1 MRGLIFHDLFGSP
14 AGMPPTLFLI
24 VNPVAGRAR
33 AMKFLPAVANYFDR
47 QELEV
52 DIAESKA
59 PEDIRHLASL
69 AADRG
74 FQYVLGLGGDG
85 TFRQV
90 VEGIRTKPA
99 IAGFLPAGN
108 GNDIARALGIPP
120 DPVRAAD
127 AFLRSYPRPIDLVR
141 VRSSLGES
149 FYACAGGVGLDAEA
163 AHLAN
168 TRFRKMPGATRYLAG
183 ALWAFVAG
191 RTAFQLDAQIDGV
204 RWSGR
209 AILAVVANAPWYGS
223 GLCIAPRARLD
234 DGWLEVVLVRELPFP
249 RLLEAIPILLASGD
263 LRFREV
269 ERFRC
274 RRAVFQTDRPMKVH
288 GDGELLGDSPV
299 EFQVVPQA
307 VRVMTPVRPLGPSAQ
322 ESVSP

>member
-1 MRGLIFHDLFGSP
+1 MTS
-14 AGMPPTLFLI
+14 AVVI
-24 VNPVAGRAR
+24 VNPVAGRGR
-33 AMKFLPAVANYFDR
+33 AQRSLSAVANYFAQHDV
-47 QELEV
+47 QIEV
-52 DIAESKA
+52 AESRA
-59 PEDIRHLASL
+59 PEDVRHQAES

-74 FQYVLGLGGDG
+74 FQYVLALGGDG

-90 VEGIRTKPA
+90 VEGIRTKSA
-99 IAGFLPAGN
+99 LAGFLPAGN

-127 AFLRSYPRPIDLVR
+127 AFLHSYPRPIDLVR
-141 VRSSLGES
+141 VRSSAGES

-183 ALWAFVAG
+183 ALWAFAAG

-209 AILAVVANAPWYGS
+209 SILAVVANAPWYGS

-234 DGWLEVVLVRELPFP
+234 DGWLEVVLVRELPLA

-263 LRFREV
+263 LRFSEV

-274 RRAVFQTDRPMKVH
+274 RRAVLRTDRPMRVH
-288 GDGELLGDSPV
+288 GDGELLGESPV
-299 EFQVVPQA
+299 ELEVVPHA
-307 VRVMTPVRPLGPSAQ
+307 VRVMTPVRPFGPGAQ
-322 ESVSP
+322 EPISL

>member
-1 MRGLIFHDLFGSP
+1 MTSAIV
-14 AGMPPTLFLI
+14 I
-24 VNPVAGRAR
+24 VNPVAGGGRAR
-33 AMKFLPAVANYFDR
+33 RSLSAVAAYFDQHDVR
-47 QELEV
+47 IEV
-52 DIAESKA
+52 AESRA
-59 PEDIRHLASL
+59 AEDIRYQAKE

-74 FQYVLGLGGDG
+74 FQYVLALGGDG

-90 VEGIRTKPA
+90 VEGIGTKPA

-120 DPVRAAD
+120 DPVRAAN
-127 AFLRSYPRPIDLVR
+127 AFLHSHPRSIDLVR
-141 VRSSLGES
+141 VRSSAGES

-223 GLCIAPRARLD
+223 GLCIAPRATLD

-263 LRFREV
+263 LRFSEV

-274 RRAVFQTDRPMKVH
+274 RRAVLQTDRPMKVH